1 MTGLELRH
9 WAHSWDFTH
18 GEAATA
24 LGIGRSSFCKYIK
37 QLRVPEFVRL
47 ACMGH
52 DHEKKVTIETEWRA
66 LKRDIEEIARIA
78 DRAKARGGSS

>member
-47 ACMGH
+47 AVARHEGTFYTAAVGMGH
-52 DHEKKVTIETEWRA
+52 HQCR
-66 LKRDIEEIARIA
+66 
-78 DRAKARGGSS
+78 